1 MAQRIPPEAA
11 AQVARL
17 FIEES
22 PAVFRSA
29 LRAARGNR
37 SEVDDLVQ
45 EAFQAAVLSW
55 ESIGG
60 LSADRKRAWLCRVAI
75 NKAIDGYR
83 AGKLVQPT
91 ANLDAAGEMPSTEHA
106 ALSRIVKERCL
117 RVISDMPEARSRV
130 AYLRFH
136 EEWDTREIAEHLGIA
151 VSTVRVHVHDARVML
166 EAAMGSEVQLTDDTD
181 EKAGTGEEAR

>member
-1 MAQRIPPEAA
+1 MAAPEDFDRRDERRDARNRGSTGAWPRWSGDADRDWLRAEGSDHVARWLMAQRIPPEAA

-60 LSADRKRAWLCRVAI
+60 LSADRKRARLCRVAI

-106 ALSRIVKERCL
+106 
-117 RVISDMPEARSRV
+117 
-130 AYLRFH
+130 
-136 EEWDTREIAEHLGIA
+136 
-151 VSTVRVHVHDARVML
+151 
-166 EAAMGSEVQLTDDTD
+166 
-181 EKAGTGEEAR
+181 